1 MKSTRQTRRIYVVAA
16 AAVVAVVL
24 AASTGC
30 SSASPR
36 HIQAVD
42 SSQDRVKFLYEEET
56 AGGQIRRGVI
66 ECSLDDDDAQN
77 FDDCRHLDVEYGE

>member
-1 MKSTRQTRRIYVVAA
+1 MRSTRQTRRISAVA
-16 AAVVAVVL
+16 VAVVL

-36 HIQAVD
+36 HVQAVD
-42 SSQDRVKFLYEEET
+42 SSQDRIKFLYEEET

-66 ECSLDDDDAQN
+66 ECSLDDGGQS
-77 FDDCRHLDVEYGE
+77 FEDCRHLDVEYGP